1 MSNFIVGDVARL
13 SLSIADVAG
22 VPGDPSSLLLVIK
35 SPGGGITTYTSEI
48 VKDSVGKYHF
58 DLPLD
63 LAGSYGYRWQS
74 SGENQGVSEGGL
86 YVYPQRVV

>member
-13 SLSIADVAG
+13 SVSILDVAG
-22 VPGDPSSLLLVIK
+22 VPSDPTSLSLVIQAPDGT
-35 SPGGGITTYTSEI
+35 STTHTSDI

>member
-35 SPGGGITTYTSEI
+35 SPGGGIATYTSEI
-48 VKDSVGKYHF
+48 VKDSTGNYHF
-58 DLPLD
+58 DLALD
-63 LAGSYGYRWQS
+63 SSGSYGYRWQS
-74 SGENQGVSEGGL
+74 LGANQGVIEGGIF
-86 YVYPQRVV
+86 VNPQRIH

>member
-48 VKDSVGKYHF
+48 VKDSTGNYHF
-58 DLPLD
+58 DLALD
-63 LAGSYGYRWQS
+63 SSGSYGYRWQS
-74 SGENQGVSEGGL
+74 LGANQGVIEGGIF
-86 YVYPQRVV
+86 VNPQRIH

>member
-48 VKDSVGKYHF
+48 VKDSVGNYHF

-63 LAGSYGYRWQS
+63 SDGSWGYRWKTV
-74 SGENQGVSEGGL
+74 GTNQGAVEGSLFVSPWRIL
-86 YVYPQRVV
+86 